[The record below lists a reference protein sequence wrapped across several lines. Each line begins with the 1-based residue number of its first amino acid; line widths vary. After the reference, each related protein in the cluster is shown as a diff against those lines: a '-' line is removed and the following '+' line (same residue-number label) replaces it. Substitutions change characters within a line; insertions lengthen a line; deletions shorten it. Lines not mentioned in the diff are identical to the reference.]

1 MNYKLNKLICSVA
14 IVSTI
19 MPLSACQKKTE
30 NISFSRDNEITH
42 LINPLDWNKT
52 PDYVNIDLD
61 ENYITMVIDVFFRML
76 NQSDKDFRIMIDD
89 KQIVLDKQTLK
100 EKVEQ
105 EFYDYNTP
113 NLNDYL
119 KVIITIIEGTIIFI
133 IGNKVVAILENKKE
147 KIKKL

>member
-61 ENYITMVIDVFFRML
+61 ENYITMDIDVFFRML

-119 KVIITIIEGTIIFI
+119 KVIITIIEGTIIFV

>member
-61 ENYITMVIDVFFRML
+61 ENYITMDIDVFFRML

-133 IGNKVVAILENKKE
+133 IGNKVIAILENKKE

>member
-61 ENYITMVIDVFFRML
+61 ENYITMDIDVFFRML

>member
-1 MNYKLNKLICSVA
+1 M
-14 IVSTI
+14 
-19 MPLSACQKKTE
+19 
-30 NISFSRDNEITH
+30 
-42 LINPLDWNKT
+42 INPLDWNKT

-61 ENYITMVIDVFFRML
+61 ENYITMDIDVFFRML